1 MLSHCSHNFS
11 LPQFEYYAIFCYIFF
26 ECFPYFAHMSK
37 PPLPVSAL
45 GIII

>member
-1 MLSHCSHNFS
+1 MLPHCSHNFS

-37 PPLPVSAL
+37 PPLPVPAL
-45 GIII
+45 SIII